1 MFLSSFSQAVF
12 IFFCVEYFLR
22 LATCWAVSAASAG
35 VALRRVYL
43 WEKPEAPLPEPSKPM
58 QVRLLYGY
66 GYGAVQSVWSF
77 RRAQRR

>member
-58 QVRLLYGY
+58 QVRLRCGTVSLVV
-66 GYGAVQSVWSF
+66 ATRTAEMTDSP
-77 RRAQRR
+77 